1 MSPRL
6 LRVREAAPL
15 LGMTEKALYSA
26 IERGQIPVQRIG
38 GRVRVQSI
46 VIDRLCGLEREAVA
60 S

>member
-1 MSPRL
+1 MSARL

-26 IERGQIPVQRIG
+26 IERGQIPVRRIG

-46 VIDRLCGLEREAVA
+46 VIDRLCGVEPEAVA